1 MNIKAYAWDDEDYG
15 GSYFVWTTTP
25 GKAKALLAAEHDR
38 EFTEIR
44 VYRVPWADKYGDN
57 KIIPAKELL
66 SNGWWLYCSNCGTRV
81 QNDTAT
87 VLDAVEVLC
96 DECAKDWNEKEGK
109 MKIEDLKVGRVYR
122 AKRPRVVHTLGGS
135 YINDRQI
142 LSISPFEE
150 TIQYDSPK
158 VGFGSKYPVISVE
171 KFLKWAAKDI
181 TDDLPPDEWEEYKRC
196 KMESK
201 YMTLRVKI

>member
-25 GKAKALLAAEHDR
+25 GKAKALLAAEHDI

-57 KIIPAKELL
+57 KIIPA
-66 SNGWWLYCSNCGTRV
+66 V
-81 QNDTAT
+81 
-87 VLDAVEVLC
+87 
-96 DECAKDWNEKEGK
+96 
-109 MKIEDLKVGRVYR
+109 
-122 AKRPRVVHTLGGS
+122 GS

-142 LSISPFEE
+142 LYISPFEE

-158 VGFGSKYPVISVE
+158 VGFGSRYPVISVE
-171 KFLKWAAKDI
+171 KI
-181 TDDLPPDEWEEYKRC
+181 S
-196 KMESK
+196 KMGS
-201 YMTLRVKI
+201 

>member
-1 MNIKAYAWDDEDYG
+1 
-15 GSYFVWTTTP
+15 
-25 GKAKALLAAEHDR
+25 
-38 EFTEIR
+38 
-44 VYRVPWADKYGDN
+44 
-57 KIIPAKELL
+57 
-66 SNGWWLYCSNCGTRV
+66 
-81 QNDTAT
+81 
-87 VLDAVEVLC
+87 
-96 DECAKDWNEKEGK
+96 

-142 LSISPFEE
+142 LYISPFEK

-158 VGFGSKYPVISVE
+158 VGFGSRYPVISVE

-181 TDDLPPDEWEEYKRC
+181 TDSLPPNEWENIRGA

-201 YMTLRVKI
+201 YMTLEKYAATLKVGDEVTIEYHSMAGDRQTIEKILKITKSGTIYLRSTNCKDAIRFRKNGQWLDNFGYQGGLISGYSLKNPYKNPCDFTRVKI

>member
-1 MNIKAYAWDDEDYG
+1 MTSA
-15 GSYFVWTTTP
+15 
-25 GKAKALLAAEHDR
+25 R
-38 EFTEIR
+38 
-44 VYRVPWADKYGDN
+44 
-57 KIIPAKELL
+57 KI
-66 SNGWWLYCSNCGTRV
+66 GTR
-81 QNDTAT
+81 
-87 VLDAVEVLC
+87 
-96 DECAKDWNEKEGK
+96 KEGK
-109 MKIEDLKVGRVYR
+109 NEDRRFKSRQSIYSC
-122 AKRPRVVHTLGGS
+122 RPRVVHTLGGS

-196 KMESK
+196 KNGK
-201 YMTLRVKI
+201 